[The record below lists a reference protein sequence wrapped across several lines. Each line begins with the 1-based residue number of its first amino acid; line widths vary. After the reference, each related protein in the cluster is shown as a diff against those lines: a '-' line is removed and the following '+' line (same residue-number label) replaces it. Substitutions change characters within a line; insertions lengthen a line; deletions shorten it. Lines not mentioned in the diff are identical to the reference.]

1 MTSLMPKVKRNELGV
16 QLLSRKLHSQIFKNV
31 SFPSPPSSY
40 VQISREHLRMHGLDP
55 TQGSV
60 LPDIAF
66 QLPPLQGSNISEHFH
81 RIGAHA
87 SQPWLTI
94 SKDFASLQLPP
105 KPDNWRIQ
113 SGWTKYYHV
122 SNGLSYTEHVD
133 APTHNGKS
141 ENMLVFDVETMPKY
155 HPYAVMACAVSGN
168 AWYAWI
174 SPWLLGES
182 QDPQQL
188 ISLGDPAT
196 PRVVVGHNVSYDRGR
211 VLEEYSLDPS
221 ANRFIDT
228 MALHVAVS
236 GISSPQRPA
245 WTKYQKLKETENE
258 KREEAVEAVKN
269 LLSTVDKR
277 RSEGVDAVKQE
288 ELRRLRQDMEDSL
301 LLLQA
306 IETDGG
312 VSEADISSKRW
323 EDLTSANS
331 LVDVAKLH
339 CGIEMDKK
347 ARTDFMTSEPQHIR
361 DNLTDYLNYCANDVC
376 VTHSVYTVTL
386 PAFLTSCPHPISFAG
401 ILTMGSSFLTVDQS
415 WESYLEKAE
424 TVYREMEETVEVK
437 LRKLAEDARTL
448 MDGDDKK
455 WVDDPWLSQLDW
467 TPKVARKSRGIT
479 SIISNEV
486 HFS

>member
-1 MTSLMPKVKRNELGV
+1 MLLWHVQFQAMRGMPG
-16 QLLSRKLHSQIFKNV
+16 SH
-31 SFPSPPSSY
+31 
-40 VQISREHLRMHGLDP
+40 HG
-55 TQGSV
+55 
-60 LPDIAF
+60 
-66 QLPPLQGSNISEHFH
+66 
-81 RIGAHA
+81 
-87 SQPWLTI
+87 
-94 SKDFASLQLPP
+94 
-105 KPDNWRIQ
+105 
-113 SGWTKYYHV
+113 
-122 SNGLSYTEHVD
+122 
-133 APTHNGKS
+133 
-141 ENMLVFDVETMPKY
+141 
-155 HPYAVMACAVSGN
+155 
-168 AWYAWI
+168 
-174 SPWLLGES
+174 
-182 QDPQQL
+182 
-188 ISLGDPAT
+188 PAT